1 MKDEELRKSLETYR
15 KENEQGLEMFEN
27 PSYDKSIV
35 GISSSGQLVYDYEKM
50 VEEFMEDNNC
60 DYDEAVDFIDY
71 NTMRSLPYEG
81 EYRPIVIIETPDSV
95 KERY

>member
-71 NTMRSLPYEG
+71 NTMRALPYEG
-81 EYRPIVIIETPDSV
+81 EYKPIVIIETPDSV
-95 KERY
+95 KEQY